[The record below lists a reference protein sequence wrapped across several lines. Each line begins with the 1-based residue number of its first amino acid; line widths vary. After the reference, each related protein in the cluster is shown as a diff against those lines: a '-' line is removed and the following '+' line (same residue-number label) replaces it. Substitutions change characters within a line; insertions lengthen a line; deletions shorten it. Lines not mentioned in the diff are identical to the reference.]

1 MKKTFTPLFV
11 TFILHLMFFPL
22 NIFAADT
29 TQMSLP
35 EGAIARL
42 GKGIINEIAYSPNG
56 KHLVAAGS
64 AGIWIYDVTIHS
76 EVALL
81 TGNTGPIS
89 SVAFSPDG
97 RTLVSGYED
106 GSVWVWDVKTG
117 KRKQTLPAEQE
128 WISRVAFSPDGK
140 IIASGGACVEGMC
153 PGITLLDTETGEQLK
168 SFGGAYTTLSLC
180 FSPDGK
186 TLASSGDEWN
196 SNIRLWDVQTGE
208 LLKTLEKRTA
218 FEDFEGRDVNSVVF
232 SPDGNMIASG
242 SGNGTIRLWN
252 ANTGEFIKYLE
263 GHTKSVN
270 SVEFSPNG
278 KMLISAG
285 AEGVCLWDVNTGEYI
300 DEFKIPAV
308 SAAFSPDGKTCAI
321 GSEMGISVR
330 NVPTFQYL
338 ESLTKNRGSEDK
350 FRGKDIGSIQSV
362 AFSPDGN
369 TIASCGGNN
378 IHLWDSDT
386 NQFLKTL
393 IGHTESVNSVVFSPG
408 GETIAS
414 ASNDRTIRLWN
425 VNTREHIKTL
435 MGHTDSVSSVV
446 FSSDGKR
453 IASASNDKTIR
464 LWNANTGELL
474 KTFTGHVENVNTVA
488 FSPDGNTIASGSGEL
503 LYIGEGEDIGTC
515 VGQEIRLWD
524 VNTGEHLRTLTGH
537 ISVVNYVVFN
547 PYGKTIA
554 SASGHWQG
562 YEGIASA
569 GEEIRLWDAHT
580 GEHIKTLKGHK
591 DVVSSVVFSPDGN
604 LLVSGDWYDWNWYLS
619 SGTWSGEIRVWDA
632 HTGEHIKTLKGHT
645 GGVSSLAFSTDGKI
659 LASGKT
665 DGTILLWDF
674 SNIP

>member
-1 MKKTFTPLFV
+1 MKKSSILLSFV
-11 TFILHLMFFPL
+11 FITLLMIFPF
-22 NIFAADT
+22 NSFAADT
-29 TQMSLP
+29 TQMSLL

-64 AGIWIYDVTIHS
+64 VGIWIYDMAIDH

-81 TGNTGPIS
+81 TGNTGSVS

-97 RTLVSGYED
+97 RTIISGNED
-106 GSVWVWDVKTG
+106 GTVSLWNMLTGEHIQTFRTADWV
-117 KRKQTLPAEQE
+117 L
-128 WISRVAFSPDGK
+128 SVAFSPDGK
-140 IIASGGACVEGMC
+140 TIASGGGHVEGLGS
-153 PGITLLDTETGEQLK
+153 GIDLLDIKTGEHLK
-168 SFGGAYTTLSLC
+168 SFGGPYATLSVC

-186 TLASSGDEWN
+186 TLVSVDESEN
-196 SNIRLWDVQTGE
+196 DIYLWDVQTGE
-208 LLKTLEKRTA
+208 LLKTLKGHA
-218 FEDFEGRDVNSVVF
+218 PFGYPHINIVVF
-232 SPDGNMIASG
+232 SSDGNTIASG

-252 ANTGEFIKYLE
+252 ANSGEFIKYLV
-263 GHTKSVN
+263 GHTESVN
-270 SVEFSPNG
+270 SVEFSSNG

-285 AEGVCLWDVNTGEYI
+285 AEGICLWDVNTGEFI
-300 DEFKIPAV
+300 EAVSIPAV
-308 SAAFSPDGKTCAI
+308 SAAFSPDGRTCAI
-321 GSEMGISVR
+321 VSETGISVR
-330 NVPTFQYL
+330 NAYTLQFL
-338 ESLTKNRGSEDK
+338 KSLTKNIGLKDK
-350 FRGKDIGSIQSV
+350 FRGIDIGSIQSV

-515 VGQEIRLWD
+515 VGQEIRLRD

-537 ISVVNYVVFN
+537 TSVVNYVVFN

-580 GEHIKTLKGHK
+580 GEHLKTLKGHK

-604 LLVSGDWYDWNWYLS
+604 LIVSGDWYDWDEYLS

-632 HTGEHIKTLKGHT
+632 HTGEHIKTLRGHT
-645 GGVSSLAFSTDGKI
+645 GGVSSLVFSTDGKI